1 METQFKDERTGC
13 TIYAPLGGTLIHA
26 TMRACDLIPAFLN
39 AIRDTAEYA
48 QIMQSINGANW
59 NMCVIT
65 DAGASDTDERWD
77 SEDISYFLNETLW
90 DIMNSYAPEGYY
102 FGSHPG
108 DGSDYGYW
116 TEEFANIQV

>member
-1 METQFKDERTGC
+1 MENQFIDQRTGKV
-13 TIYAPLGGTLIHA
+13 IYAPLDATLIHA
-26 TMRACDLIPAFLN
+26 TMRPCDLIPAFLE

-48 QIMQSINGANW
+48 QIMQSVNGTNW

-77 SEDISYFLNETLW
+77 SEDISYFLNEELW
-90 DIMNSYAPEGYY
+90 EIMESYAPEGYY

-116 TEEFANIQV
+116 KNEQ